1 MATQTKDITLD
12 GLTYTLDDRD
22 RVAAE
27 LAQENANTFTSNN
40 IFSAG
45 AQVTHAVPTPAA
57 TITLTLAANG
67 NRTNVI
73 ESIATTGAD
82 NYVLP
87 TAGSVGEWYRFVWG
101 GTAADGDNLIFRAS
115 AQNGLT
121 FTGGLLSL
129 DNNADGSTLSDAVK
143 AKYRTGA
150 DDDQLTLTDPDG
162 FDITF
167 IATTTTNYC
176 VVGWAASTG
185 THAAFGDYAG

>member
-1 MATQTKDITLD
+1 MAIQTKDITLD

-73 ESIATTGAD
+73 ESIATTGGD

-101 GTAADGDNLIFRAS
+101 GNAADADDIIFVASAADG
-115 AQNGLT
+115 LT
-121 FTGGLLSL
+121 FEGGVLSL
-129 DNNADGSTLSDAVK
+129 DNDADAGTLSDAIK
-143 AKYRTGA
+143 SKYPGA
-150 DDDQLTLTDPDG
+150 DDDKLTLVNPDG

-167 IATTTTNYC
+167 TAVTTTKY
-176 VVGWAASTG
+176 VVSGWATSTDS
-185 THAAFGDYAG
+185 HAAFGDI